1 MVRHLFVVTLALAVA
16 GCNHATAPSTAVQ
29 VTQPGAKSTQDFH
42 LTIMATDDDGA
53 PVTNAKVSVEFVGG
67 QVLGATKQVLGATDG
82 AGSYHLDFTAAV
94 SFIGEPFPEGVAAF
108 AWVDKPGYE
117 GDVQYI
123 RATGPTLSS
132 QFHMHLS
139 KRIAAG
145 ESTLVTVGPGDPVC
159 YNNGQDDHP
168 MPPPNEWV
176 CRAVLVV
183 VPVDGTL
190 TVEAIPTQPG
200 EPLSGLEIQ
209 DDNHWQISY
218 REPRLSIPVTAGTE
232 VLANVEIPWGS
243 AGPLSFTLRTSL
255 AAQGASGLTG
265 ASVSIRAGCLGVN
278 SVADSGRPTR
288 LQSFL
293 RISSRHLC
301 LCRWNRCRECA
312 RRAAVRA
319 CFTFLRSLRLLRVE
333 GTDASRRM
341 DNVSHSSSGHHR
353 QARRMRRKPP
363 NDPDEAV
370 ITTLTR

>member
-1 MVRHLFVVTLALAVA
+1 MVRHHLFVVTLALAIV
-16 GCNHATAPSTAVQ
+16 GCNHSTAPSTLTRIVVNAPTSSLSPGQTASLTATGFYSDGRVQDVSSQVTWTVQNPAVATISPKGLLTIVAVGSTSVTATLQLLSASATVQ
-29 VTQPGAKSTQDFH
+29 VTLQGAKSTPDFH

-53 PVTNAKVSVEFVGG
+53 PVTNAKVSVEFAGG
-67 QVLGATKQVLGATDG
+67 QVLGATDG
-82 AGSYHLDFTAAV
+82 AGAYRLDFTAAP

-108 AWVDKPGYE
+108 AWVDKPDYE

-123 RATGPTLSS
+123 RATGPNLSF

-145 ESTLVTVGPGDPVC
+145 ESTSVTVGPGDPVC

-190 TVEAIPTQPG
+190 TVEALPTQPG

-209 DDNHWQISY
+209 DDHHWDISY

-255 AAQGASGLTG
+255 AAQSAIG
-265 ASVSIRAGCLGVN
+265 
-278 SVADSGRPTR
+278 
-288 LQSFL
+288 
-293 RISSRHLC
+293 
-301 LCRWNRCRECA
+301 
-312 RRAAVRA
+312 
-319 CFTFLRSLRLLRVE
+319 
-333 GTDASRRM
+333 
-341 DNVSHSSSGHHR
+341 SSSPESRVLGLYR
-353 QARRMRRKPP
+353 LRTTRNGVAP
-363 NDPDEAV
+363 NGSPR
-370 ITTLTR
+370 LTH